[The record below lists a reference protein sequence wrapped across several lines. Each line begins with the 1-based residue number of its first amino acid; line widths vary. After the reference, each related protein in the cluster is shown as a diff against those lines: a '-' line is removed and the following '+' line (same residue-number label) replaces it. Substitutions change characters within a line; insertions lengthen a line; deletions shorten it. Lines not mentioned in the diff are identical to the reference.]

1 MNSPFATPHEANLA
15 YIELLHDQFREN
27 PESVPQA
34 WRDYFSGNGE
44 GAEWAAAHTARPRF
58 EAPGLFRAGGAAT
71 STAAALEES
80 ASERLNRLVRA
91 YRVRGHIMAKIDPL
105 GRVNAPPAEL
115 EPSFY
120 GFSEAD
126 LDREFWCETLFW
138 PGPMPLREI
147 LEKLRTCYCR
157 SIGAQYMHIDDLKV
171 RRWLQKQIETS
182 HLKIELSREQQLR
195 VFSRLSDA
203 VIFEEFIRRKF
214 LGAKSFSLEGSETL
228 VPLLDLAIEKAGAHG
243 VREIVFGMAHRGR
256 LNVMANILGK
266 DPAVIFR
273 EFDDVEPEKYLG
285 GGDVKYHLGHSGDW
299 VTAAGDKVHLS
310 LCFNPSHLEFINP
323 VALGRVRAKQE
334 RVSDSRKEGCM
345 ALLIHG
351 DAAFIGEGIVQE
363 TLNLSRLHGY
373 ATGGT
378 LHIIINNQIG
388 FTTSPEESRSGR
400 YATEVARMLQGPLF
414 HVNGED
420 PDAVMHCLEVAM
432 EYRRKFKRDIVID
445 MYGYRRLGHNETD
458 EPSFTHPLLYRDIA
472 KRPPVAEAYL
482 DHLLKLGGIT
492 REEADEITERRRKH
506 LEDALSESR
515 KEAYRPPDQ
524 ALRGVWARSRFHGG
538 PETAAD
544 EVKTGVKQRSL
555 EQMLQSLSREPENF
569 NPHPKLRRLQSTIQK
584 MAAGKAPLNWA
595 AAEALAFGTL
605 AAEGIRIRL
614 SGQDC
619 QRGTFSQR
627 HAVWHD
633 YENDSV
639 YMPLQHVAPEQA
651 PVEIYNSPL
660 SEAGVLGF
668 DYGYSLDCP
677 DGLVMWEAQFG
688 DFANAAQV
696 IIDQFITSA
705 EDKWRRLSGLT
716 MLLPHGFEG
725 MGPEHASARL
735 ERFLQLCAEDNIQVA
750 QPTTP
755 AQYFHLLRRQGLR
768 LWRKPLVVMT
778 PKSLLR
784 HPECVS
790 TVEEL
795 ADGSFQ
801 RVIPDDIK
809 LKRARRILVCS
820 GKIYYELLKHRTE
833 NKIKDVAIV
842 RLEQYYPWREDLLA
856 EALAAYPAGTPMY
869 WVQDEPV
876 NMGAWSFLRLHLS
889 EAFIKR
895 HPVRLISRV
904 ESASPATGSP
914 AAHKIE
920 QAQILSEAF
929 AKSD

>member
-1 MNSPFATPHEANLA
+1 MNNSSVTPHGANLA
-15 YIELLHDQFREN
+15 YIEAIHDQFRED
-27 PESVPQA
+27 PDSVPA
-34 WRDYFSGNGE
+34 EWREYFAGNGE
-44 GAEWAAAHTARPRF
+44 SADWAEGQTARPSF
-58 EAPGLFRAGGAAT
+58 EPPGLFRASGATASGT
-71 STAAALEES
+71 SPLTES

-105 GRVNAPPAEL
+105 GRVPSAPPEL
-115 EPSFY
+115 DPAYF

-126 LDREFWCETLFW
+126 MDREFWCETLFW
-138 PGPMPLREI
+138 PGPMKLREI
-147 LEKLRTCYCR
+147 LDKLRTAYCR
-157 SIGAQYMHIDDLKV
+157 SIGAQYMHIDALKV
-171 RRWLQKQIETS
+171 RRWLQRRIETT

-203 VIFEEFIRRKF
+203 VVFEEFIRRKF
-214 LGAKSFSLEGSETL
+214 LGAKSFSLEGCETL
-228 VPLLDLAIEKAGAHG
+228 VPLLDLAIEKAGDQG

-266 DPAVIFR
+266 SPAAIFH
-273 EFDDVEPEKYLG
+273 EFDDDEPEKYLG

-299 VTAAGDKVHLS
+299 ETANGNKVHLS

-323 VALGRVRAKQE
+323 VALGRVRVKQD
-334 RVSDSRKEGCM
+334 RVNDRQREKCM
-345 ALLIHG
+345 AILIHG

-363 TLNLSRLHGY
+363 TLNLSQLDGY

-378 LHIIINNQIG
+378 LHVIVNNQIG
-388 FTTSPEESRSGR
+388 FTTSPYDSRSGR

-420 PDAVMHCLEVAM
+420 PEAVMHCLEVAM
-432 EYRRKFKRDIVID
+432 DYRREFKRDVVID

-458 EPSFTHPLLYRDIA
+458 EPSFTQPLLYRDIA
-472 KRPPVAEAYL
+472 KRPPVGEAYL
-482 DHLLKLGGIT
+482 EHLLKLGGIS
-492 REEADEITERRRKH
+492 REEADEITESRRTN
-506 LEDALSESR
+506 LENALSESR
-515 KEAYRPPDQ
+515 KDAYRPPPQ
-524 ALRGVWARSRFHGG
+524 PLQGVWARSRFHGG
-538 PETAAD
+538 PESEAD
-544 EVKTGVKQRSL
+544 EVKTGVKRRSL
-555 EQMLQSLSREPENF
+555 EQMLNSLTRMPDNF
-569 NPHPKLRRLQSTIQK
+569 NPHPKLKRLQNSVRGMAEGK
-584 MAAGKAPLNWA
+584 MPLSWA

-605 AAEGIRIRL
+605 AAEGVRIRL

-633 YENDSV
+633 HENGSV

-651 PVEIYNSPL
+651 PVGIHNSPL

-668 DYGYSLDCP
+668 EYGYSLDCP

-688 DFANAAQV
+688 DFVNVAQV

-716 MLLPHGFEG
+716 LLLPHGFEG

-784 HPECVS
+784 HPDCVS
-790 TVEEL
+790 TLDEL
-795 ADGSFQ
+795 AEGGFQ
-801 RVIPDDIK
+801 RVIADEKKIK
-809 LKRARRILVCS
+809 KPRRILVCS
-820 GKIYYELLKHRTE
+820 GKIYYELHKHRAE

-842 RLEQYYPWREDLLA
+842 RMEQYYPWREDLL
-856 EALAAYPAGTPMY
+856 EDALSAYPEGTPMY

-876 NMGAWSFLRLHLS
+876 NMGAWAFLRLHLS
-889 EAFIKR
+889 EEFTQR
-895 HPVRLISRV
+895 RTVRLVSRA
-904 ESASPATGSP
+904 ESASPATGSA
-914 AAHKIE
+914 AAHKLE
-920 QAQILSEAF
+920 QAQILDEAF
-929 AKSD
+929 SAND